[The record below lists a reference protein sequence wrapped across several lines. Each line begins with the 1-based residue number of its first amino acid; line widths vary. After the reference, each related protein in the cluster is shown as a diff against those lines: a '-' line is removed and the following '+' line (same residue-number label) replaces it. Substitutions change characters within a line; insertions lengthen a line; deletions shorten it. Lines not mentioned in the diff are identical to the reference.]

1 MQAETTN
8 LIDQHSN
15 PYRSSSLADVH
26 EKKTDQMVQARWQQ
40 LGLPVFHGYQPG
52 SESRRSTTV
61 APQIRE
67 SLAALVFNISAC
79 GRWLSADPPNIQQA
93 RAAVERMTCNANALT
108 KLTCASEHDDH
119 A

>member
-1 MQAETTN
+1 MQAETIN

-15 PYRSSSLADVH
+15 AYRSSSLADVQG
-26 EKKTDQMVQARWQQ
+26 KKADQVQSRAQH
-40 LGLPVFHGYQPG
+40 LGLPVFHRHQPV
-52 SESRRSTTV
+52 SESWRPTTV

-67 SLAALVFNISAC
+67 SLAALVFNIGAG

-93 RAAVERMTCNANALT
+93 RAAVERMTCNANALI
-108 KLTCASEHDDH
+108 KLTCTSEHDDH